1 MGMDAL
7 LLTSEGDPGQPVARG
22 PGAPHLVQLDAQR
35 HPAPVSSLHGRG
47 LQQCPRYMGRGLQQ
61 CCLAINR
68 RNCTITI
75 HI

>member
-7 LLTSEGDPGQPVARG
+7 LLTSEGDSSQPVARG

-47 LQQCPRYMGRGLQQ
+47 SAAVL
-61 CCLAINR
+61 LAINR